1 VIISRFYGGLGNQ
14 MFQYAAGRALA
25 LRHQAKLVADSRP
38 FRSYNLHAYLIDR
51 LNTVM
56 TDASKT
62 DLGDRVLPPEK
73 RGILRS
79 SFWTIRNRGRL
90 KYFRERSLRYDPSFE
105 CLGDETYLQGY
116 WQSEKYFQDIRG
128 QLRAELTRP
137 EPVDTV
143 NMRVLDEMKS
153 VLAVSLH
160 IRRGDYVSNSKTHK
174 VHGTCPLEYYYEAAA
189 CIADQTET
197 APAFFIFSDDPEWTR
212 ENLKLPHTMRFVSH
226 NTVADPWL
234 DLQLM
239 QSCQHHIIANSSF
252 SWWGAWLNASAKKI
266 VVAPARWFADPGK
279 DDRDIVPETWVRLGP
294 K

>member
-1 VIISRFYGGLGNQ
+1 MIISRFYGGLGNQ
-14 MFQYAAGRALA
+14 MFQYATGRALA
-25 LRHQAKLVADSRP
+25 LRHQTQLVADSRP
-38 FRSYNLHAYLIDR
+38 FRSYKLHAYLIDR
-51 LNTVM
+51 FNTVM
-56 TDASKT
+56 TDASGM

-73 RGILRS
+73 RGILS
-79 SFWTIRNRGRL
+79 SSLWTIRNRGRL
-90 KYFRERSLRYDPSFE
+90 KYFRERSLQYDPSFE
-105 CLGDETYLQGY
+105 SLGDDTYLQGY
-116 WQSEKYFQDIRG
+116 WQSEKYFRDVG
-128 QLRAELTRP
+128 GLLREELTRP
-137 EPVDTV
+137 EPVDAV
-143 NMRVLDEMKS
+143 NIQVMDEMKS

-160 IRRGDYVSNSKTHK
+160 IRRGDYVSNSKTLK
-174 VHGTCPLEYYYEAAA
+174 VHGICPIEYYHEAAA
-189 CIADQTET
+189 WIADRTET

-212 ENLKLPHTMRFVSH
+212 QNLKLPFTMRFVSH

-279 DDRDIVPETWVRLGP
+279 DDRDIVPETWFRLGP